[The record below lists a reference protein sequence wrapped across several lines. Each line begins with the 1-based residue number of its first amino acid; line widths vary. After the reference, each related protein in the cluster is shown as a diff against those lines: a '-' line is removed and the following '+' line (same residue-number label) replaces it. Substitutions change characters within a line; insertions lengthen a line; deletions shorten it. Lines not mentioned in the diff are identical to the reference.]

1 LTEFRG
7 QHGGLARPFGV
18 AAGIRAQECPAS
30 MRDWGEKTE
39 SVNGKRVAVVGD
51 SDLVC
56 KAIKLALHK
65 RLKLS
70 TGEPDRCG
78 ADHPGDA
85 ALGWDLI
92 VVAVTSDSAEP
103 IAELAEAGLIDWISR
118 VPLLIISPRPF
129 GPSEEFRIAHLR
141 FPFDPDQ
148 LCDRVGD
155 LLRASMELAE
165 SILASDVG

>member
-1 LTEFRG
+1 
-7 QHGGLARPFGV
+7 
-18 AAGIRAQECPAS
+18 
-30 MRDWGEKTE
+30 MRDWGEKTA
-39 SVNGKRVAVVGD
+39 SVNGKRVAVIGD

-70 TGEPDRCG
+70 TGDPERCG
-78 ADHPGDA
+78 VGHA

-129 GPSEEFRIAHLR
+129 GTSEEFRIAHLR

-155 LLRASMELAE
+155 LLQASVELAE
-165 SILASDVG
+165 STLSFDVGR